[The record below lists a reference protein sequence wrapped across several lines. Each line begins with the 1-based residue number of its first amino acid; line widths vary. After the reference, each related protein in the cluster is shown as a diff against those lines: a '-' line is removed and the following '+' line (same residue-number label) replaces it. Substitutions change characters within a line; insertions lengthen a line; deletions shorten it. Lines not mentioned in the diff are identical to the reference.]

1 MQEDNKVRVRYA
13 ESLAEVY
20 QQVQEIAAEID
31 KEEKKGRPLFWFRGH
46 SKAAYNLMPNILRQ
60 SKSNYNDATTYSDN
74 HLREEYRFQNFMAR
88 NFDNLNYR
96 MPQSIIEW
104 QEVMQHYFAKTRLMD
119 WSESLTVA
127 LEFAVEDFIKP
138 IKDLEVQESCR
149 TADPVVWI
157 LRPDKLNG
165 EVYDSFTSGDEAM
178 IYKAMRLYGGSK
190 KLARKIHNELRKR
203 KSRDIYLELKKSE
216 EKNMNTMISL
226 SALEMLRNAY
236 SGRELKALEFF
247 EMNPFFFLLLRYYSD
262 GLPTEYGTL
271 PPLAIIHPYHSERI
285 RAQMGVF
292 TIFPHYLPE
301 SQIEGTRKIEKIQP
315 AIAMEYMSQ
324 CIPHLYK
331 IQLVN
336 PKRLAEDLMMTGA
349 RRSNLYPDIQM
360 ISQDMENVVK

>member
-1 MQEDNKVRVRYA
+1 MHDDHEVRVRYA

-20 QQVQEIAAEID
+20 QQVQEIAVGIGGGEQ
-31 KEEKKGRPLFWFRGH
+31 EERPLFWFRGH
-46 SKAAYNLMPNILRQ
+46 SRAEYNLLPNILRQ
-60 SKSNYNDATTYSDN
+60 GEDYYNAARTYSDN

-96 MPQSIIEW
+96 MPQSVIEW

-138 IKDLEVQESCR
+138 IKDLEVQERCR
-149 TADPVVWI
+149 LADPVVWI
-157 LRPDKLNG
+157 LRPDKLNR
-165 EVYDSFTSGDEAM
+165 EVYDSFAKGNEEI
-178 IYKAMRLYGGSK
+178 IYRALRLYRGNK
-190 KLARKIHNELRKR
+190 RLARKIHNELASKENRG
-203 KSRDIYLELKKSE
+203 IYFELKKKE
-216 EKNMNTMISL
+216 EKNMDAMISL
-226 SALEMLRNAY
+226 SALEMLRDTY
-236 SGRELKALEFF
+236 SGRELKALEYF

-262 GLPTEYGTL
+262 GLPVEYGAL

-292 TIFPHYLPE
+292 TIFPHYLPTP
-301 SQIEGTRKIEKIQP
+301 QMEKMKEHLGKSP
-315 AIAMEYMSQ
+315 VAAMEYMSQ
-324 CIPHLYK
+324 CIPYLYK

-336 PKRLAEDLMMTGA
+336 PKRVAADLLMTGA
-349 RRSNLYPDIQM
+349 RRSKLYPDIQM